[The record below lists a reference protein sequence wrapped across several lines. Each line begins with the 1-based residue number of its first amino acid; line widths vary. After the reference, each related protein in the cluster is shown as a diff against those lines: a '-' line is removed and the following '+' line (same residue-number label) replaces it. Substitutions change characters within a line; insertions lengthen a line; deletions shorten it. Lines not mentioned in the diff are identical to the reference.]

1 MKNFFKLKLYVL
13 VLFTVALVFKSC
25 TDEFGD
31 GLVTDVSVNIEA
43 FAVNG
48 IVGEIDQLE
57 DKITVILP
65 YGTNVTAVVPQVV
78 VAEGAIVTPVIGTTV
93 NFTNPVEY
101 TVKNGNIY
109 KKYEVTVKSENP
121 IKSFVINGQSA
132 EINNTSKTITLT
144 LPEGT
149 NFSALTP
156 VIELATG
163 VSISPASGSVVDFA
177 NPVNFNV
184 TNGIMSEVYVA
195 TVAAPISGPQIAF
208 IGTEATRSLLSNL
221 DEIAAS
227 DWLFNRYSGAKYISF
242 AEVAAGVS
250 LDNFDVIWWHFD
262 SAVDLPA
269 EATSS
274 AVLARIQNY
283 LINGGNILLTSFASQ
298 YADKIGIL
306 PAGKGPNNVFGDFP
320 PDGFVD
326 SGSDWGISFVGNED
340 HPIFNGVETYATGKA
355 NLLQK
360 GTFRLNHTAWWF
372 LPEWGGYENGAGW
385 REQTGGK
392 NLASEAWDDTLDGR
406 VAISEFPGTGSQ
418 KNCVIISMG
427 AYDWYNENNNG
438 VPSAPNGFIDNIKK
452 ITDNSLNYL
461 VNH

>member
-13 VLFTVALVFKSC
+13 VLFAVALVFRSC

-48 IVGEIDQLE
+48 IAGEIDQLE

-65 YGTNVTAVVPQVV
+65 YGTSVTAIVPHVV
-78 VAEGAIVTPVIGTTV
+78 VAEEAIVTPAIGATV
-93 NFTNPVEY
+93 DFTNTVEY

-109 KKYEVTVKSENP
+109 KKYDVTVKAANP
-121 IKSFVINGQSA
+121 IISFVINGQSA
-132 EINNTSKTITLT
+132 EINNNAKTITLT

-149 NFSALTP
+149 DFSALTP
-156 VIELATG
+156 AIELANG
-163 VSISPASGSVVDFA
+163 VSISPASGSVIDFTD
-177 NPVNFNV
+177 PVNFTV
-184 TNGIMSEVYVA
+184 TNGTTTEVYVA

-208 IGTEATRSLLSNL
+208 IGTAETRLLLSNL

-227 DWLFNRYSGAKYISF
+227 DWLFNRYSGATYISF
-242 AEVAAGVS
+242 AEVAAGTS
-250 LDNFDVIWWHFD
+250 LDQFDVVWWHFD
-262 SAVDLPA
+262 SAVSLPA

-274 AVLARIQNY
+274 AVLSRIQNY
-283 LINGGNILLTSFASQ
+283 LNNGGNILLTSFASQ
-298 YADKIGIL
+298 YADKIGIV

-320 PDGFVD
+320 PNGFVD

-385 REQTGGK
+385 RAQTGGK
-392 NLASEAWDDTLDGR
+392 NLASEAWDDNLDGR
-406 VAISEFPGTGSQ
+406 VTIAEFPGTGTQ

-427 AYDWYNENNNG
+427 AYDWYNETNNG
-438 VPSAPNGFIDNIKK
+438 VPSVPNGFIDNIKK

-461 VNH
+461 VNY